1 MSDSDWADAAR
12 RHIAAGDRWA
22 EWIDRRIAAAVAG
35 ERKAFAAA
43 IAESMGKAIAAERAR
58 HAAELRAATDDL
70 RRRMAEHVSELR
82 REMIAALTR
91 APAPATDVGDAI
103 GAPAG
108 RA

>member
-1 MSDSDWADAAR
+1 VTKDDAQMLADAIAR
-12 RHIAAGDRWA
+12 
-22 EWIDRRIAAAVAG
+22 VVYT
-35 ERKAFAAA
+35 ERV
-43 IAESMGKAIAAERAR
+43 RA
-58 HAAELRAATDDL
+58 AAELKAATDDL

>member
-1 MSDSDWADAAR
+1 MSDDTDTDWAASAR
-12 RHIAAGDRWA
+12 QHIATGDRWA
-22 EWIDRRIAAAVAG
+22 GWIDRRIAA

-43 IAESMGKAIAAERAR
+43 IADAIGKAIAAERAR
-58 HAAELRAATDDL
+58 HAAELRATSDDL

-82 REMIAALTR
+82 REIIAAMTR